1 MTRQL
6 REYHFRVAF
15 LVVLLMS
22 VYACWAQP
30 QGMPSPSDARVD
42 IPESKIAALEA
53 ELPKRDKRASSAR
66 QRRACKSL
74 VRRAEGLLEA
84 FPDAPNCYRVLGVML
99 KTQKLLLTL
108 ETSDRNRATLFDIC
122 TRLVEAPDEYAE
134 IRLEAELLLSERDL
148 AAKAATL
155 QERAGTLAAI
165 VERYRGTPAEAKC
178 LMMAA
183 MIAPKLDDADLER
196 AIRKA
201 MDDRFAG
208 DLDVIE
214 FRRRHLGANR
224 LDVLFAGTYKR
235 ADGVELRFPADL
247 MGRLSVMVFW
257 SRKTPGFEQY
267 LQGIKQQQIL
277 HPGRFEVFSF
287 NLDEL
292 PDSGAGTLRALELDW
307 TVMRLPGG
315 KKSRVFG
322 AYARRDPVGILV
334 NSYGHTLLVPTILHA
349 VDQAKLGVR
358 GVPSPILT
366 LSRRLDD
373 ARYLSQLQSLLIGDV
388 LVTEPDGALDPALP
402 PELKM
407 LSITPGKGADAK
419 LARSAGSVPAQTLRD
434 IQECFAAPP
443 FRYRL
448 TTAEALANYRK
459 GATLCRAALKQHS
472 TAPDLWI
479 VRNREIIAL
488 LGLWRLTGEPKYLE
502 SASQEARASLSEA
515 LPRGADVVPRFCL
528 ARDKIR
534 LADTD
539 PETILSG
546 LIKESGGD
554 SAPASAYAA
563 AAILALDANARDL
576 HMLYGGALLEAPNGG
591 NPMLWSMVSFFRD
604 RIYTYRLLKAN
615 YIQKERGS
623 IRSYMINHG
632 GETMTDLM
640 PELTLKTLDGRTLN
654 LPRDTKGRLTLL
666 VFVELSADP
675 DAEFPISAIGRGK
688 EDGKKRSKNP
698 HSMLRFACTLGES
711 HIHKEVNVIAAF
723 LSEDA
728 DHIRALMK
736 EMALTC
742 QATMVTGGLGNPLVR
757 RLGILSADR
766 IPNVFLV
773 RRDGSIV
780 WHASGLKYG
789 DSSGFVALLA
799 LKVHIEV
806 CELQTAYEALKNGDY
821 EKAAKVFS
829 GPYLPWNPDRFGWR
843 SPRYHGKALACMA
856 LKDWDAALEAIDTA
870 IDAHKL
876 RHFLG
881 RRRRWAKDW
890 RMDVP
895 QVVITK
901 PCDILAE
908 LWNLKA
914 TILLRLG
921 RTKEA
926 AAIRKL
932 ASGPVTPDG
941 ASPYVRFHRKLKKFR
956 LNQP

>member
-6 REYHFRVAF
+6 GNRLFRVAC
-15 LVVLLMS
+15 LAGLLAS
-22 VYACWAQP
+22 V
-30 QGMPSPSDARVD
+30 SV
-42 IPESKIAALEA
+42 
-53 ELPKRDKRASSAR
+53 SSAQSR
-66 QRRACKSL
+66 KTSEPGGAPISESEIASLQGELTQQTKATSSVSKRRACKST
-74 VRRAEGLLEA
+74 VRKAEALLDA
-84 FPDAPNCYRVLGVML
+84 SPAAPNRYRVLGIVL
-99 KTQKLLLTL
+99 QSQKRLLAL
-108 ETSDRNRATLFDIC
+108 ENSDRNRKALFDTC
-122 TRLVEAPDEYAE
+122 KELSQASDEYADL
-134 IRLEAELLLSERDL
+134 RLEADLLLSERDL
-148 AAKAATL
+148 AAKDAGL
-155 QERAGTLAAI
+155 EERAKALAKLI
-165 VERYRGTPAEAKC
+165 ERYRGTPAEAKC

-183 MIAPKLDDADLER
+183 MIAPKLENADLVR

-201 MDDRFAG
+201 LDERFAG

-214 FRRRHLGANR
+214 FRRRLGASR

-267 LQGIKQQQIL
+267 LQGIKQEQIL

-292 PDSGAGTLRALELDW
+292 PDAGAETLRALKLDW

-315 KKSRVFG
+315 RKSRAFD
-322 AYARRDPVGILV
+322 AYAQRDPIGILV
-334 NSYGHTLLVPTILHA
+334 NPYGHALLVPTLVHA
-349 VDQAKLGVR
+349 VAQAKLGVR
-358 GVPSPILT
+358 GVPLPMQT

-388 LVTEPDGALDPALP
+388 LVTEPDGALDPTLP

-407 LSITPGKGADAK
+407 LSMTPGAGSDTK
-419 LARSAGSVPAQTLRD
+419 LVRSAGSVPAQTLRA

-448 TTAEALANYRK
+448 TAAEALANYRK
-459 GATLCRAALKQHS
+459 AATLCRAAIKQHS

-479 VRNREIIAL
+479 VRNREIVAL

-502 SASQEARASLSEA
+502 SASQEARASLAEA

-528 ARDKIR
+528 ARAKIR

-563 AAILALDANARDL
+563 AAILAIDANARDL
-576 HMLYGGALLEAPNGG
+576 HMLYRGALLEAPNGG
-591 NPMLWSMVSFFRD
+591 NPMLWSMASFLLD
-604 RIYTYRLLKAN
+604 RIYIYRLLRGN
-615 YIQKERGS
+615 YITNERES
-623 IRSYMINHG
+623 IRYYMINHG
-632 GETMTDLM
+632 GKTRTDLL

-675 DAEFPISAIGRGK
+675 DAEFPISAIGQGK
-688 EDGKKRSKNP
+688 EDGKKKSRNP
-698 HSMLRFACTLGES
+698 HSMLRYACTLAEN

-728 DHIRALMK
+728 DRIRALIK
-736 EMALTC
+736 EKALPC
-742 QATMVTGGLGNPLVR
+742 QAAMVPGGLGNPMVR

-766 IPNVFLV
+766 IPNVFLL

-780 WHASGLKYG
+780 WHTSGLKYE
-789 DSSGFVALLA
+789 DSSEFVAFLA
-799 LKVHIEV
+799 MKVHIEV

-829 GPYLPWNPDRFGWR
+829 GPYLPWDPDRFGWR
-843 SPRYHGKALACMA
+843 APSYHGKALACMA

-876 RHFLG
+876 CHFVG
-881 RRRRWAKDW
+881 RRRKWAKDW
-890 RMDVP
+890 RLDAS

-901 PCDILAE
+901 PCDVFAE
-908 LWNLKA
+908 LWTVKA

-932 ASGPVTPDG
+932 ASGPVKPDG
-941 ASPYVRFHRKLKKFR
+941 ASLYVSFHEELKKFR